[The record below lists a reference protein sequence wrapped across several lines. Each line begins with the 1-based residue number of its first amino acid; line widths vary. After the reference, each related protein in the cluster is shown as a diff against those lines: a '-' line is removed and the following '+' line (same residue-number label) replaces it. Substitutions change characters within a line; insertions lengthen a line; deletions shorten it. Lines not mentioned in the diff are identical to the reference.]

1 MLTEVV
7 SQASQQVYTPS
18 GLELFEGLVYVS
30 DPASGRISAFTPE
43 GELVNWLDTGLFNAL
58 SGMAF
63 GPDGKLYLVDM
74 TGDRVLR
81 IDPVD

>member
-1 MLTEVV
+1 
-7 SQASQQVYTPS
+7 
-18 GLELFEGLVYVS
+18 
-30 DPASGRISAFTPE
+30 
-43 GELVNWLDTGLFNAL
+43 VNWLDTGLFNAL

-81 IDPVD
+81 IDPVE